1 MILIICTLLFFFFL
15 RGWEGFHYLF
25 NPLKVF
31 FSQAVSVTFSF
42 SNSTYTH
49 SLGCFIYHLYARIPN
64 WNLYYRPLWIWHAC
78 MQFNM
83 CNMEF
88 IIFSVY
94 CDLFLLS
101 LSQVLYLTLFCK
113 PNHFI
118 RLSKFKWCISL
129 LFLLPVYFCYHS
141 LFCMSISTTLVQI
154 LSISQLYFSSTL
166 LP

>member
-1 MILIICTLLFFFFL
+1 MHLFFFFCW
-15 RGWEGFHYLF
+15 GGGGSHYLF

-31 FSQAVSVTFSF
+31 FFQAVSVTFSF
-42 SNSTYTH
+42 SNCTYTH

-64 WNLYYRPLWIWHAC
+64 WKLYYRPLWIWHAC

-94 CDLFLLS
+94 CDPFLLC

-118 RLSKFKWCISL
+118 WLSKSKWCISL
-129 LFLLPVYFCYHS
+129 YTSIIVLFSACPFLLP
-141 LFCMSISTTLVQI
+141 
-154 LSISQLYFSSTL
+154 
-166 LP
+166 